1 VILAEINRQ
10 REATE
15 RVMSEAFRLARS
27 YDDLQKVIK
36 EMGNI
41 ATNHL
46 TLNARLA
53 TAERRVVEFEKEL
66 QRLNAPLAPTTNEIP
81 SSIVAEP
88 DKSEP

>member
-36 EMGNI
+36 EMGAV
-41 ATNHL
+41 ATNHI

-53 TAERRVVEFEKEL
+53 TAERRVVEFERTSAA
-66 QRLNAPLAPTTNEIP
+66 QYP
-81 SSIVAEP
+81 SHRNQ
-88 DKSEP
+88 